1 MARHQAAM
9 KTCRIVVN
17 TPSSFGGI
25 GDLYNFKLAPSLTLG
40 CGSWGGNSV
49 SENVGVKH
57 LINIKTVAERREN
70 MLWFRTPEK
79 VFFKKGC
86 MPVALEE
93 LKTEYARK
101 KAFIVTDSFLYQN
114 GYTKPLTDRLDELGI
129 QYAVFADVAPDP
141 TLACAREGVKQINS
155 FQPDVIIALGG
166 GSPMD
171 AAKAIALMVANLKE
185 VESSL
190 YEAREFQALPVAE
203 VPTTAG
209 TGSEATPYAILTIHA
224 RRTKQSIS
232 YRIYPALALLDSKYL
247 KTESIDT
254 LVNTTVDALAHLIE
268 SYLNT
273 NANSY
278 NRMYSEKGLRL
289 FAEMKD
295 DLLQCRRFGGEPRQ
309 TLSDEVFDKLMQ
321 MSATAGMA
329 ITHTSTSLQ
338 HGLSYAVT
346 YELGVPHGKAV
357 GIFLPG
363 FLTFYQEKEDV
374 RAVLRQMCFASVDD
388 FTEYMDELLGKVEI
402 SDDLWKKDVE
412 MIMGNQAKLKNYPF
426 TMDEETLYKF
436 RR

>member
-1 MARHQAAM
+1 MQIYMPTNVYSENNCVINHKKELASLGNKALLVTGKHSSQANGSLEDVKQALQEEGTAYVVFDKIEENPSIETVMQAREL
-9 KTCRIVVN
+9 
-17 TPSSFGGI
+17 GI
-25 GDLYNFKLAPSLTLG
+25 
-40 CGSWGGNSV
+40 
-49 SENVGVKH
+49 SENVDFV
-57 LINIKTVAERREN
+57 I
-70 MLWFRTPEK
+70 
-79 VFFKKGC
+79 
-86 MPVALEE
+86 
-93 LKTEYARK
+93 
-101 KAFIVTDSFLYQN
+101 
-114 GYTKPLTDRLDELGI
+114 GI
-129 QYAVFADVAPDP
+129 
-141 TLACAREGVKQINS
+141 
-155 FQPDVIIALGG
+155 GG

-171 AAKAIALMVANLKE
+171 AAKAIALMIANPGE
-185 VESSL
+185 DESIL

-209 TGSEATPYAILTIHA
+209 TGSETTPYAILTIHA

-232 YRIYPALALLDSKYL
+232 YRIYPTLALIDSKYL
-247 KTESIDT
+247 KTESLDT

-289 FAEMKD
+289 FAEMKE
-295 DLLQCRRFGGEPRQ
+295 DLLQCRRFGGEPGQ
-309 TLSDEVFDKLMQ
+309 TLSDAVFDKLMQ
-321 MSATAGMA
+321 MSTTAGMA
-329 ITHTSTSLQ
+329 ITHTSTSLP
-338 HGLSYAVT
+338 HGLSYPVT
-346 YELGVPHGKAV
+346 YEMGVPHGKAV

-363 FLTFYQEKEDV
+363 FLNFYQEKEDV

-388 FTEYMDELLGKVEI
+388 FTEYLDELLGKVEI